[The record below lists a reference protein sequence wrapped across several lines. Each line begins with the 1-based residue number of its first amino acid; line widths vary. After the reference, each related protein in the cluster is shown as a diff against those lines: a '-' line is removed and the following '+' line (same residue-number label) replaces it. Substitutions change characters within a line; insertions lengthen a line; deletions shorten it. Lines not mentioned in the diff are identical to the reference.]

1 MNRRGGGRGGSAG
14 GGGGRGNNS
23 TSKKDAPG
31 PAAQGEAKE
40 KEKDAAKEDEA
51 KATAAAEEVDDSKIC
66 WICAEPVKYFSVS
79 ECNHRTCHVCA
90 LRLRALYKK
99 LDCTFCKVCSH
110 YTSRM
115 RIGVHVAARFT

>member
-1 MNRRGGGRGGSAG
+1 MNRRGGGRGGAAG

-31 PAAQGEAKE
+31 SAADAEAKE
-40 KEKDAAKEDEA
+40 KDVAKEEET
-51 KATAAAEEVDDSKIC
+51 KAAAAAEEVDDSKIC